1 MEKTLDL
8 SMFITALKK
17 NWKLFILIPV
27 VFVVI
32 SLLITI
38 FLMKPK
44 YEANTQVLV
53 NQKESNEQYRAQE
66 VQSNIQLVNTYSEIL
81 KSPRILEDVA
91 KKDKNLSASEIGNM
105 LTVTKQADSQI
116 LNVSVENH
124 SKADAER
131 IANEIVSVFSKDM
144 PKIMDIDNVSILSK
158 ADGTASKV
166 SPNLSQNLA
175 IGLVLGLVFTI
186 VIIIFK
192 ELFDRRIKTEEDV
205 IRELDIPVL
214 GSIHKLK

>member
-158 ADGTASKV
+158 ADGTVSKV

-175 IGLVLGLVFTI
+175 IGLVLGLVLTI

>member
-105 LTVTKQADSQI
+105 LIVTKQADSQI

-175 IGLVLGLVFTI
+175 IGLVLGLVLTI

>member
-1 MEKTLDL
+1 M
-8 SMFITALKK
+8 
-17 NWKLFILIPV
+17 

-91 KKDKNLSASEIGNM
+91 KKI
-105 LTVTKQADSQI
+105 
-116 LNVSVENH
+116 
-124 SKADAER
+124 
-131 IANEIVSVFSKDM
+131 
-144 PKIMDIDNVSILSK
+144 KISLQVKL
-158 ADGTASKV
+158 ATC
-166 SPNLSQNLA
+166 LQSQNKL
-175 IGLVLGLVFTI
+175 T
-186 VIIIFK
+186 
-192 ELFDRRIKTEEDV
+192 
-205 IRELDIPVL
+205 
-214 GSIHKLK
+214 HKF